1 MSSLNGK
8 LIPIFLYTFSSYVP
22 EVLIFLPLQLRVHRD
37 QTRLR
42 LVYILSYLQLVYCA
56 IEKFVNSSYMYL
68 KALNRSVFKDS
79 ALLENLVNF
88 TNRYRHLLLYSLF
101 FVFLQITSCLQ
112 CKVSSLVLVFRKS
125 ILNSYKE
132 TRDRLA

>member
-42 LVYILSYLQLVYCA
+42 LVYILSYLQQVYCA

-112 CKVSSLVLVFRKS
+112 YKVSSLVLGFRKQTC
-125 ILNSYKE
+125 NSYKE